1 MYFKYK
7 SLYKCIDQYQKII
20 IYGTGNYAQ
29 LVYPQL
35 VKFGLK
41 KKIVCFAQSEVNGHN
56 FIDGIPVTGIENV
69 QCDKDKTVVL
79 IAVGKPYVDKI
90 RKTLSEYDYTNLV
103 FTIDYQQST
112 EPFYHLESFQEY
124 CELIA
129 NWYVETKKGEMDR
142 STVLESLLDRGKKA
156 GRNRKK
162 NLIVMISGNIS
173 ARTAKIASALKRKK
187 FDLVVLDYSKIKKT
201 WFLEELYSANVK
213 IEKCCCIEEML
224 YNALQYDPLVYF
236 FEPQWGDCLWPQI
249 MIFQKQY
256 FGKIVISL
264 YDVLNDGYCEE
275 PESNLATE
283 KYSLENADGIVW
295 RWFSKDLLESRGF
308 KFQGKSIQFL
318 DYCDINNM
326 NCSSDAPGFFSVRL
340 CAVVGYGD
348 AYVENRTYVPQ
359 YTEWAR
365 IGEILDKIGNIAG
378 YEFHFYAGSLKN
390 ENIEICRKYEEQY
403 DNFRFFVGIEHQ
415 ELMNRLRGYDY
426 GCELYIEGDEPP
438 DDARVAYYF
447 GSYHRNS
454 IRNAFFD
461 FINAGLP
468 VITTYASKMWEYL
481 SEYDIVL
488 KMTLTD
494 LDLEFLRKNRKYYK
508 DRSEVAR
515 RELCIDKAIPS
526 LIQFFQEV

>member
-1 MYFKYK
+1 M
-7 SLYKCIDQYQKII
+7 
-20 IYGTGNYAQ
+20 
-29 LVYPQL
+29 
-35 VKFGLK
+35 
-41 KKIVCFAQSEVNGHN
+41 
-56 FIDGIPVTGIENV
+56 
-69 QCDKDKTVVL
+69 
-79 IAVGKPYVDKI
+79 
-90 RKTLSEYDYTNLV
+90 
-103 FTIDYQQST
+103 
-112 EPFYHLESFQEY
+112 HLF
-124 CELIA
+124 
-129 NWYVETKKGEMDR
+129 
-142 STVLESLLDRGKKA
+142 
-156 GRNRKK
+156 
-162 NLIVMISGNIS
+162 
-173 ARTAKIASALKRKK
+173 
-187 FDLVVLDYSKIKKT
+187 
-201 WFLEELYSANVK
+201 
-213 IEKCCCIEEML
+213 
-224 YNALQYDPLVYF
+224 
-236 FEPQWGDCLWPQI
+236 
-249 MIFQKQY
+249 
-256 FGKIVISL
+256 
-264 YDVLNDGYCEE
+264 
-275 PESNLATE
+275 
-283 KYSLENADGIVW
+283 
-295 RWFSKDLLESRGF
+295 
-308 KFQGKSIQFL
+308 
-318 DYCDINNM
+318 
-326 NCSSDAPGFFSVRL
+326 FFSVRL